1 MCTVLAVF
9 IGEGG
14 ENGGKRSLHNVSLEY
29 CTGVMAGIL
38 QVHRTHLEVV
48 LHA

>member
-29 CTGVMAGIL
+29 CTGGRGRHAR
-38 QVHRTHLEVV
+38 VHRTDFEVV